1 MACALTLSHHHTQG
15 KLSQCEQQLL
25 EKELLFEQVCKLTER
40 ANRRVEGQR
49 DSTLSVAK
57 KVNTY
62 QAKIK
67 DSNRKMM
74 ALVSEL
80 SMTQV

>member
-1 MACALTLSHHHTQG
+1 MTLGHPHAQC

-25 EKELLFEQVCKLTER
+25 EKELLFEQVCKLTDR
-40 ANRRVEGQR
+40 ANRRVDSQR

-62 QAKIK
+62 QTKIK
-67 DSNRKMM
+67 ESNRKMM